1 MRDKIIKIL
10 VNRKWKRERFLAWS
24 WGIDENVD
32 VHIITE
38 ESYQDRHRFGV
49 RNWEQLESEE
59 VQETR
64 AEPDDIPCST
74 CEYLQTKVDTLP
86 CCECKYIRV
95 SQYKRRAEQ

>member
-1 MRDKIIKIL
+1 MWDKIIKIL

-49 RNWEQLESEE
+49 HDEE
-59 VQETR
+59 VQEIR
-64 AEPDDIPCST
+64 AEPDDPPCNT
-74 CEYLQTKVDTLP
+74 CEYLSKKVDTWP

-95 SQYKRRAEQ
+95 SNYKRRAE

>member
-49 RNWEQLESEE
+49 RDEE
-59 VQETR
+59 VQEIR
-64 AEPDDIPCST
+64 AEPDDPPCST
-74 CEYLQTKVDTLP
+74 CEYLQTKVDAWP